1 MAQPPLIS
9 LVDVRLS
16 FGGQPLFEGVSL
28 SLSKGERAALVG
40 RNGAGK
46 STLMKIISEQVE
58 ADSGQVWHQP
68 GTTYATVVQEPD
80 LSGFDTVRAY
90 VADGLEYDYMAEAE
104 LMEFGVDAEAD
115 PATLSGGQQRRAA
128 LAKAFANSPDVLL
141 LDEPTNHLDVPMI
154 ITLEARLK
162 SFFGVVLVVS
172 HDRRF
177 LENISTNTL
186 WLRQGKV
193 MKSPEGYA
201 KFDEWAEQV
210 EMDEERAL
218 KKITTQLKDED
229 RWLSRGVTG
238 RRKRNMGRLR
248 KMMGMREQQGQ
259 MRTALNDRK
268 NTADMSIETGSSL
281 SKKMIEA
288 KGLSLTFDTPK
299 GPLVIADDLD
309 IKILRGDRI
318 GIIGPNGAGK
328 TTLIRMLLGEIEADA
343 GNIRRAKTLSTT
355 YLDQTR
361 DTLDPKDTIWEALAP
376 EGGDSIMVQGKQRHV
391 AAYAKDFLF
400 TSAQLRQPVGALSG
414 GERNR
419 LALSIGL
426 AKAST
431 LLVMDEPTNDLD
443 MQTLEMLEDML
454 LSYEGTLL
462 LVSHDRAFLDSTVT
476 SCLCP
481 LGEGRWI
488 QTPGGWTDAQRQ
500 LKSLRDHMGE
510 RITSRKSTSKSEPV
524 KAKPKKKLSFKDDH
538 RQKEITETIPKLQA
552 EIAKLET
559 EMADPDLYT
568 RDPEGFNARS
578 NRVGTARETL
588 DTIEMEW
595 LEIEEKREA
604 LAE

>member
-9 LVDVRLS
+9 LTDVRLS
-16 FGGQPLFEGVSL
+16 FGGEPLFEGVTL

-46 STLMKIISEQVE
+46 STLMKIISEQIE
-58 ADSGQVWHQP
+58 ADSGAVWHQP

-104 LMEFGVDAEAD
+104 LMEFGVDADAD
-115 PATLSGGQQRRAA
+115 PSTLSGGQQRRAA
-128 LAKAFANSPDVLL
+128 LAKAFANAPDVML

-154 ITLEARLK
+154 ETLEARLK
-162 SFFGVVLVVS
+162 AFNGVVLVVS

-177 LENISTNTL
+177 LENVSTNTL

-201 KFDEWAEQV
+201 KFDDWAEQV
-210 EMDEERAL
+210 ELDEERAL

-259 MRTALNDRK
+259 MRAALNDRK

-281 SKKMIEA
+281 SKKIIEA
-288 KGLSLTFDTPK
+288 KSLSLTFETAN
-299 GPLVIADDLD
+299 GPLVIAEDLN

-328 TTLIRMLLGEIEADA
+328 TTLIRMLLGEIEPDS
-343 GNIRRAKTLSTT
+343 GTIRHAKTIQTT

-361 DTLDPKDTIWEALAP
+361 DTLNPKDTIWEALAP
-376 EGGDSIMVQGKQRHV
+376 QGGDSITVQGNQRHV

-400 TSAQLRQPVGALSG
+400 KPAQLRQPVGALSG

-443 MQTLEMLEDML
+443 MQTLELLEDML

-481 LGEGRWI
+481 LGDGRWI
-488 QTPGGWTDAQRQ
+488 QTPGGWTDAQQQ
-500 LKSLRDHMGE
+500 LKGLTGKNTE
-510 RITSRKSTSKSEPV
+510 RASTRKASPKADTP
-524 KAKPKKKLSFKDDH
+524 KAKPQKKLSYKDEH
-538 RQKEITETIPKLQA
+538 RQKEINETIPKLQA
-552 EIAKLET
+552 EIAKIEAELS
-559 EMADPDLYT
+559 DPELYS

-578 NRVGTARETL
+578 NRIGEARNTL
-588 DTIEMEW
+588 DEIEMEW

-604 LAE
+604 LAD